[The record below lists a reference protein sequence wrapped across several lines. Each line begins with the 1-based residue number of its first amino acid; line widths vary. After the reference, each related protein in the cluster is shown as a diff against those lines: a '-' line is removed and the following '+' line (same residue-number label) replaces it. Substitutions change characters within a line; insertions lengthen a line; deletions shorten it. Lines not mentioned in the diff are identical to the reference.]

1 MRKLY
6 TIKASINRQTSKL
19 MLFAVLLI
27 FSAFNSFSQEIV
39 PFAPRASSANPSTTV
54 YTVKGDFAMIGNTN
68 LTLASYTDTRNNNN
82 DMIYVDVDTDI
93 NTWNSSSAYLDF
105 SQENGAVPSCSNII
119 YAGLYWTG
127 RASNSSSS
135 ADIFTVTKNINGTN
149 VTKTFDKRKVS
160 IKGPTSGFY
169 TSVTANSTSLVNK
182 NIYFP
187 SGTEGNMYSAYA
199 EITDYVKANGIGEYF
214 VADIATIE
222 GNGGNT
228 GYYGGWGMV
237 VVYENSQM
245 NWRDVTVFDGHAYVQ
260 GSTTID
266 YTFDV
271 SGFNTAQ
278 SGDINLKLGVMA
290 GEGDVG
296 VAGDY
301 FEIQR
306 QDNSQFQR
314 LSHST
319 NSTTNFFNSSINT
332 GGNARNPNL
341 VNNTGVDISMFSID
355 NTGNGV
361 ITNNQNQT
369 TFRYGSTQ
377 DTYVIF
383 NVTFSVDSYVPEVT
397 GVITNTSINGIP
409 NPAPVIIEPG
419 QSAQYKL
426 EIKNAGTEATNNTLV
441 TIPIPDTVDP
451 TNLNFTFNTY
461 YTPDDSS
468 APLYDSNIG
477 SNGAIIWNLGTLPL
491 PSNPET
497 VLADISFDLTA
508 TTDCSSLGD
517 IINTPPSIT
526 LFGTIS
532 GSGAISNV
540 TFNTPLIQGY
550 LASDICKESPIPIP
564 IIIPIDVT
572 NFSTDPPMIA
582 VPAVL
587 TIEGCD
593 ENDIT
598 DTTARYIYSATQ
610 SADIKST
617 FVDATAGYTVSN
629 DIASIT
635 YIDVITSTSNCAL
648 VVTRTYTAT
657 NNCGSSADAIQ
668 TITVQDTTAPVV
680 TVPAGDLAMECFDAT
695 AVAIWAATAFAN
707 DNCDG
712 ILTVTPTYTAPAD
725 DCNQTVTVTFT
736 ATDACGNIG
745 TATKDFTVD
754 DETAPVITNSAIDF
768 DVECDGTGN
777 TTELQVWL
785 DTNAGASATDNCG
798 TITWTNDFT
807 ALSNECGATGSATVT
822 FTATDDCGN
831 TATTIATF
839 TIKDNTAPTIIA
851 PSDITIQC
859 DQDPD
864 DINNITGT
872 PTGISDTC
880 STTNVGYNDVITAGN
895 CANNFIITRTWTAT
909 DECGNSSSDV
919 QSITVE
925 DTTAPVVTVP
935 AADLAMECFD
945 ATAVAI
951 WAATAS
957 ANDNCD
963 GTLTVTPTYTA
974 PADNC
979 NQTVTVTFTA
989 TDACGNIGTATK
1001 DFTVDDNT
1009 APVVTVPAADLA
1021 MECFDATD
1029 VAIWIATA
1037 SANDNCD
1044 GTLTVTPTYTAPA
1057 DNCNQTVTVT
1067 FTATDAC
1074 GNIGTATKDFTVD
1087 DNTAPV
1093 VTVPAADLAMECFDA
1108 TDVAIWIA
1116 TASANDNCDGTL
1128 TVTPTYTAPADNCN
1142 QTVTV
1147 TFTATDA
1154 CGNIGTATKDFTVD
1168 DNTAPIITCPAN
1180 ITVTADLGQ
1189 PNANITIALPSVSDN
1204 CDANVSYT
1212 NDYTGVE
1219 DASGIYNLGTTTVTY
1234 TATDNCGNSIQC
1246 SFTVT
1251 VNDEEAP
1258 EINCPPTITV
1268 SCIDLVPAAYSNYAE
1283 FVTAGGTANDNN
1295 GIDQATF
1302 ALVSETS
1309 DNNSCPETISRIY
1322 TISDTDGNAS
1332 ECTQLIIVNDDINPV
1347 LTVPADV
1354 TVECDSI
1361 PAYGAPTA
1369 TDNCDADVTITYD
1382 GEVRTDGACQDSY
1395 TLTRTWTATDNCSNT
1410 HTVSQTITVEDTTD
1424 PVAPVAPNNISYECI
1439 ADVPA
1444 AGDLTAIDN
1453 CAGNIT
1459 VTGVDNV
1466 DNTDPCNVII
1476 TRTWTFTDNCTNSSS
1491 ISQTITVTPVTPP
1504 VVPANAGSTVECIAD
1519 ATQPAAPV
1527 VTDVC
1532 GNDITPVITEN
1543 ADPTCEGDKIY
1554 TFTYTDCAGNISV
1567 YTYTY
1572 TIDVT
1577 TAPVVPAN
1585 AGSTVECIAD
1595 ATQPAAPVV
1604 TDVCGNDI
1612 TPVITENADP
1622 TCEGEKIY
1630 TFTYTDCAGNISVYT
1645 YTYTIDVTTAPVV
1658 PTNAGSTVECIA
1670 DATQPAAPVVTDVCG
1685 NDITPVITENA
1696 DPTCEGEKI
1705 YTFTYTDCAGN
1716 ISVYTYTY
1724 TIDLT
1729 AFIMPAN
1736 GLETVDNLADAVEP
1750 TPPTVTDNCGNPIT
1764 PVLSDVSNTPDCQG
1778 SIVYTFTYEDCAGNS
1793 ADWTYTY
1800 TVILAPFTLPA
1811 DEASTVECIADA
1823 ITPTPPTVFDAN
1835 GNEVVPVMTENDD
1848 PVCEGE
1854 KIYTFT
1860 YTDCAGNTADWIYTY
1875 TIDLTTAPV
1884 VPANAGS
1891 TVECIADAT
1900 QPAAPVVTDV
1910 CGNDITPVITENAD
1924 PTCEGD
1930 KIYTFTYTDC
1940 AGNISVYTYTYTIDV
1955 TTAPVVPAN
1964 AGSTVECIADATQPA
1979 APVVTDVC
1987 GNDITPVITEN
1998 ADPTCEGD
2006 KIYTFTYTD
2015 CAGNISVY
2023 TYTYTIDVTTAPVV
2037 PANAGSTVE
2046 CIADATQPAAPVVTD
2061 VCGNDITPVITEN
2074 ADPTCEGDKIYTFT
2088 YTDCAG
2094 NISVYTYTYTI
2105 DLTAFIMPVNGLET
2119 VDNLADAVEPTPPTV
2134 TDNCG
2139 NPITPVLSDVSNTPD
2154 CQGSIVYTF
2163 TYEDCAG
2170 NSADWTYTYTVILA
2184 PFTLPTDEA
2193 STVECIADAI
2203 TPTPPTVFDANGNEV
2218 VPVMTENDDPVCE
2231 GEKIYTFTYTDC
2243 AGNTADWIYTYTIDL
2258 TTAPVVPANAGSTV
2272 ECIADATQ
2280 PAAPVVTDVC
2290 GNDITPVI
2298 TENADPTCEG
2308 DKIYTFTYTDC
2319 AGNISVYTYTY
2330 TIDVTTA
2337 PVVPANAGSTV
2348 ECIADA
2354 TQPAAPVV
2362 TDVCGNDITPVIT
2375 ENADPTCEG
2384 DKIYTFTYTDC
2395 AGNISVYTYTYTID
2409 VTTAPVVPA
2418 NAGSTVECIADA
2430 TQPAAPVVTDV
2441 CGNDITPVITENADP
2456 TCEGEKIYTFTYTD
2470 CAGNISVYT
2479 YTYTID
2485 VTTAPVVPTNAGST
2499 VECIADA
2506 TQPAAPVV
2514 TDVCGN
2520 DITPVITE
2528 NADPTCEGE
2537 KIYTF
2542 TYTDCAG
2549 NISVYTYT
2557 YTIDLTAFIMP
2568 ANGLETVD
2576 NLADAVEPTPP
2587 TVTDNCGNPITP
2599 VLSDVSNTPDCQG
2612 SIVYTFTYEDC
2623 AGNSADWTYTYT
2635 VILAPFT
2642 LPADEASTVECIADA
2657 ITPTPPTV
2665 FDANGN
2671 EVVPVMT
2678 ENDDPVC
2685 EGEKIYTF
2693 TYTDCA
2699 GNTADW
2705 IYTYTVRDDIA
2716 PIAPDAPANMT
2727 FECIDDV
2734 PVAGNLTALDN
2745 CSGDI
2750 TVSGVDSF
2758 DNSNPCNVIITRTW
2772 TFTDDCGNSSS
2783 VAHIITVT
2791 DTTAPIAPSAPA
2803 NATFECIENV
2813 PVAGNL
2819 TASDNC
2825 VGDITVGGND
2835 SIDNTNPCNVIITRT
2850 WTFTDDCGNSSA
2862 VSQTI
2867 TVIDTTAPVLV
2878 SDLDT
2883 EISVSCAEI
2892 PDVPNL
2898 EFEDN
2903 CDSNVNIDFSETNTF
2918 DESILM
2924 DYEIVRTWR
2933 VSDACGNANIYTQ
2946 TLQVSLDEVVTEII
2960 GEDRCFDDG
2969 VIDLNDYLQV
2979 SNLTGVWEMIEGD
2992 TDAILEDNIF
3002 DPTVLE
3008 LSLDFKPGTG
3018 GIDYLFKYTTTD
3030 SGCIS
3035 ITYVSMNINADCI
3048 VLPCGSEDV
3057 IISKAITPNGDQYN
3071 EYFEIGGVELCGFI
3085 TEVKIFNRWGAL
3097 VYESKNY
3104 QNNWNGTT
3112 TNSGIGNSGTLPN
3125 GTYYYIVVLNN
3136 SGLNPFTGPV
3146 YIGTK

>member
-1 MRKLY
+1 VKVIKFIPFTYTDCAGNISVYTYTY
-6 TIKASINRQTSKL
+6 TI
-19 MLFAVLLI
+19 
-27 FSAFNSFSQEIV
+27 
-39 PFAPRASSANPSTTV
+39 
-54 YTVKGDFAMIGNTN
+54 
-68 LTLASYTDTRNNNN
+68 
-82 DMIYVDVDTDI
+82 DV
-93 NTWNSSSAYLDF
+93 
-105 SQENGAVPSCSNII
+105 
-119 YAGLYWTG
+119 
-127 RASNSSSS
+127 
-135 ADIFTVTKNINGTN
+135 
-149 VTKTFDKRKVS
+149 
-160 IKGPTSGFY
+160 
-169 TSVTANSTSLVNK
+169 
-182 NIYFP
+182 
-187 SGTEGNMYSAYA
+187 
-199 EITDYVKANGIGEYF
+199 
-214 VADIATIE
+214 
-222 GNGGNT
+222 
-228 GYYGGWGMV
+228 
-237 VVYENSQM
+237 
-245 NWRDVTVFDGHAYVQ
+245 
-260 GSTTID
+260 
-266 YTFDV
+266 
-271 SGFNTAQ
+271 
-278 SGDINLKLGVMA
+278 
-290 GEGDVG
+290 
-296 VAGDY
+296 
-301 FEIQR
+301 
-306 QDNSQFQR
+306 
-314 LSHST
+314 
-319 NSTTNFFNSSINT
+319 
-332 GGNARNPNL
+332 
-341 VNNTGVDISMFSID
+341 
-355 NTGNGV
+355 
-361 ITNNQNQT
+361 
-369 TFRYGSTQ
+369 
-377 DTYVIF
+377 
-383 NVTFSVDSYVPEVT
+383 
-397 GVITNTSINGIP
+397 
-409 NPAPVIIEPG
+409 
-419 QSAQYKL
+419 
-426 EIKNAGTEATNNTLV
+426 
-441 TIPIPDTVDP
+441 
-451 TNLNFTFNTY
+451 
-461 YTPDDSS
+461 
-468 APLYDSNIG
+468 
-477 SNGAIIWNLGTLPL
+477 
-491 PSNPET
+491 
-497 VLADISFDLTA
+497 
-508 TTDCSSLGD
+508 
-517 IINTPPSIT
+517 
-526 LFGTIS
+526 
-532 GSGAISNV
+532 
-540 TFNTPLIQGY
+540 
-550 LASDICKESPIPIP
+550 
-564 IIIPIDVT
+564 
-572 NFSTDPPMIA
+572 
-582 VPAVL
+582 
-587 TIEGCD
+587 
-593 ENDIT
+593 
-598 DTTARYIYSATQ
+598 
-610 SADIKST
+610 
-617 FVDATAGYTVSN
+617 
-629 DIASIT
+629 
-635 YIDVITSTSNCAL
+635 
-648 VVTRTYTAT
+648 
-657 NNCGSSADAIQ
+657 
-668 TITVQDTTAPVV
+668 TTAPVV
-680 TVPAGDLAMECFDAT
+680 P
-695 AVAIWAATAFAN
+695 
-707 DNCDG
+707 
-712 ILTVTPTYTAPAD
+712 
-725 DCNQTVTVTFT
+725 
-736 ATDACGNIG
+736 
-745 TATKDFTVD
+745 
-754 DETAPVITNSAIDF
+754 
-768 DVECDGTGN
+768 
-777 TTELQVWL
+777 
-785 DTNAGASATDNCG
+785 TNAGS
-798 TITWTNDFT
+798 
-807 ALSNECGATGSATVT
+807 
-822 FTATDDCGN
+822 
-831 TATTIATF
+831 
-839 TIKDNTAPTIIA
+839 
-851 PSDITIQC
+851 
-859 DQDPD
+859 
-864 DINNITGT
+864 
-872 PTGISDTC
+872 
-880 STTNVGYNDVITAGN
+880 
-895 CANNFIITRTWTAT
+895 
-909 DECGNSSSDV
+909 
-919 QSITVE
+919 TVE
-925 DTTAPVVTVP
+925 CIADATQPAAPVVTDVCGNDITP
-935 AADLAMECFD
+935 VITENADPTCEGEKIYTF
-945 ATAVAI
+945 
-951 WAATAS
+951 
-957 ANDNCD
+957 
-963 GTLTVTPTYTA
+963 TYTDCA
-974 PADNC
+974 
-979 NQTVTVTFTA
+979 
-989 TDACGNIGTATK
+989 GNISVYTYTYTIDLTA
-1001 DFTVDDNT
+1001 FIMPANGLETVDNLVDAVEPT
-1009 APVVTVPAADLA
+1009 PPTV
-1021 MECFDATD
+1021 
-1029 VAIWIATA
+1029 
-1037 SANDNCD
+1037 
-1044 GTLTVTPTYTAPA
+1044 
-1057 DNCNQTVTVT
+1057 
-1067 FTATDAC
+1067 
-1074 GNIGTATKDFTVD
+1074 
-1087 DNTAPV
+1087 
-1093 VTVPAADLAMECFDA
+1093 
-1108 TDVAIWIA
+1108 
-1116 TASANDNCDGTL
+1116 
-1128 TVTPTYTAPADNCN
+1128 
-1142 QTVTV
+1142 
-1147 TFTATDA
+1147 
-1154 CGNIGTATKDFTVD
+1154 
-1168 DNTAPIITCPAN
+1168 
-1180 ITVTADLGQ
+1180 
-1189 PNANITIALPSVSDN
+1189 
-1204 CDANVSYT
+1204 
-1212 NDYTGVE
+1212 
-1219 DASGIYNLGTTTVTY
+1219 
-1234 TATDNCGNSIQC
+1234 TDNCGN
-1246 SFTVT
+1246 
-1251 VNDEEAP
+1251 P
-1258 EINCPPTITV
+1258 IT
-1268 SCIDLVPAAYSNYAE
+1268 
-1283 FVTAGGTANDNN
+1283 
-1295 GIDQATF
+1295 
-1302 ALVSETS
+1302 
-1309 DNNSCPETISRIY
+1309 
-1322 TISDTDGNAS
+1322 
-1332 ECTQLIIVNDDINPV
+1332 PV
-1347 LTVPADV
+1347 LSDVSNTPDCQGSIVYTFTYEDCAGNSADWTYTYTVILAPFTLPADEAS
-1354 TVECDSI
+1354 TV
-1361 PAYGAPTA
+1361 
-1369 TDNCDADVTITYD
+1369 
-1382 GEVRTDGACQDSY
+1382 
-1395 TLTRTWTATDNCSNT
+1395 
-1410 HTVSQTITVEDTTD
+1410 
-1424 PVAPVAPNNISYECI
+1424 ECI
-1439 ADVPA
+1439 ADAITPTPPTVFDANGNEVVPVMTENDDPVCE
-1444 AGDLTAIDN
+1444 GEKIYTFTYTD
-1453 CAGNIT
+1453 CAGNTADWIYT
-1459 VTGVDNV
+1459 YTIDVT
-1466 DNTDPCNVII
+1466 TA
-1476 TRTWTFTDNCTNSSS
+1476 
-1491 ISQTITVTPVTPP
+1491 P

-1658 PTNAGSTVECIA
+1658 PANAGSTVECIADATQPAAPVVTDVCGNDITPVITENADPTCEGEKIYTFTYTDCAGNISVYTYTYTIDLTAFIMPANGLETVDNLVDAVEPTPPTVTDNCGNPITPVLSDVSNTPDCQGSIVYTFTYEDCAGNSADWTYTYTVILAPFTLPADEASTVECIADAITPTPPTVFDANGNEVVPVMTENDDPVCEGEKIYTFTYTDCAGNTADWIYTYTIDVTTAPVVPANAGSTVECIADATQPAAPVVTDVCGNDITPVITENADPTCEGDKIYTFTYTDCAGNISVYTYTYTIDVTTAPVVPANAGSTVECIADATQPAAPVVTDVCGNDITPVITENADPTCEGEKIYTFTYTDCAGNISVYTYTYTIDVTTAPVVPANAGSTVECIADATQPAAPVVTDVCGNDITPVITENADPTCEGEKIYTFTYTDCAGNISVYTYTYTIDVTTAPVVPTNAGSTVECIA

-1696 DPTCEGEKI
+1696 DPTCEGEKIYTFTYTDCAGNISVYTYTYTIDVTTAPVVPANAGSTVECIADATQPAAPVVTDVCGNDITPVITENADPTCEGDKIYTFTYTDCAGNISVYTYTYTIDLTAFIMPANGLETVDNLADAVEPTPPTVTDNCGNPITPVLSDVSNTPDCQGSIVYTFTYEDCAGNSADWTYTYTVILAPFTLPADEASTVECIADAITPTPPTVFDANGNEVVPVMTENDDPVCEGEKIYTFTYTDCAGNTADWIYTYTIDLTTAPVVPANAGSTVECIADATQPAAPVVTDVCGNDITPVITENADPTCEGDKI

-2074 ADPTCEGDKIYTFT
+2074 ADPTCEGD
-2088 YTDCAG
+2088 
-2094 NISVYTYTYTI
+2094 
-2105 DLTAFIMPVNGLET
+2105 
-2119 VDNLADAVEPTPPTV
+2119 
-2134 TDNCG
+2134 
-2139 NPITPVLSDVSNTPD
+2139 
-2154 CQGSIVYTF
+2154 
-2163 TYEDCAG
+2163 
-2170 NSADWTYTYTVILA
+2170 
-2184 PFTLPTDEA
+2184 
-2193 STVECIADAI
+2193 
-2203 TPTPPTVFDANGNEV
+2203 
-2218 VPVMTENDDPVCE
+2218 
-2231 GEKIYTFTYTDC
+2231 
-2243 AGNTADWIYTYTIDL
+2243 
-2258 TTAPVVPANAGSTV
+2258 
-2272 ECIADATQ
+2272 
-2280 PAAPVVTDVC
+2280 
-2290 GNDITPVI
+2290 
-2298 TENADPTCEG
+2298 
-2308 DKIYTFTYTDC
+2308 
-2319 AGNISVYTYTY
+2319 
-2330 TIDVTTA
+2330 
-2337 PVVPANAGSTV
+2337 
-2348 ECIADA
+2348 
-2354 TQPAAPVV
+2354 
-2362 TDVCGNDITPVIT
+2362 
-2375 ENADPTCEG
+2375 
-2384 DKIYTFTYTDC
+2384 
-2395 AGNISVYTYTYTID
+2395 
-2409 VTTAPVVPA
+2409 
-2418 NAGSTVECIADA
+2418 
-2430 TQPAAPVVTDV
+2430 
-2441 CGNDITPVITENADP
+2441 
-2456 TCEGEKIYTFTYTD
+2456 
-2470 CAGNISVYT
+2470 
-2479 YTYTID
+2479 
-2485 VTTAPVVPTNAGST
+2485 
-2499 VECIADA
+2499 
-2506 TQPAAPVV
+2506 
-2514 TDVCGN
+2514 
-2520 DITPVITE
+2520 
-2528 NADPTCEGE
+2528 

>member
-1 MRKLY
+1 VKVIKFIPFTYTDCAGNISVYTYTY
-6 TIKASINRQTSKL
+6 TI
-19 MLFAVLLI
+19 
-27 FSAFNSFSQEIV
+27 
-39 PFAPRASSANPSTTV
+39 
-54 YTVKGDFAMIGNTN
+54 
-68 LTLASYTDTRNNNN
+68 
-82 DMIYVDVDTDI
+82 DV
-93 NTWNSSSAYLDF
+93 
-105 SQENGAVPSCSNII
+105 
-119 YAGLYWTG
+119 
-127 RASNSSSS
+127 
-135 ADIFTVTKNINGTN
+135 
-149 VTKTFDKRKVS
+149 
-160 IKGPTSGFY
+160 
-169 TSVTANSTSLVNK
+169 
-182 NIYFP
+182 
-187 SGTEGNMYSAYA
+187 
-199 EITDYVKANGIGEYF
+199 
-214 VADIATIE
+214 
-222 GNGGNT
+222 
-228 GYYGGWGMV
+228 
-237 VVYENSQM
+237 
-245 NWRDVTVFDGHAYVQ
+245 
-260 GSTTID
+260 
-266 YTFDV
+266 
-271 SGFNTAQ
+271 
-278 SGDINLKLGVMA
+278 
-290 GEGDVG
+290 
-296 VAGDY
+296 
-301 FEIQR
+301 
-306 QDNSQFQR
+306 
-314 LSHST
+314 
-319 NSTTNFFNSSINT
+319 
-332 GGNARNPNL
+332 
-341 VNNTGVDISMFSID
+341 
-355 NTGNGV
+355 
-361 ITNNQNQT
+361 
-369 TFRYGSTQ
+369 
-377 DTYVIF
+377 
-383 NVTFSVDSYVPEVT
+383 
-397 GVITNTSINGIP
+397 
-409 NPAPVIIEPG
+409 
-419 QSAQYKL
+419 
-426 EIKNAGTEATNNTLV
+426 
-441 TIPIPDTVDP
+441 
-451 TNLNFTFNTY
+451 
-461 YTPDDSS
+461 
-468 APLYDSNIG
+468 
-477 SNGAIIWNLGTLPL
+477 
-491 PSNPET
+491 
-497 VLADISFDLTA
+497 
-508 TTDCSSLGD
+508 
-517 IINTPPSIT
+517 
-526 LFGTIS
+526 
-532 GSGAISNV
+532 
-540 TFNTPLIQGY
+540 
-550 LASDICKESPIPIP
+550 
-564 IIIPIDVT
+564 
-572 NFSTDPPMIA
+572 
-582 VPAVL
+582 
-587 TIEGCD
+587 
-593 ENDIT
+593 
-598 DTTARYIYSATQ
+598 
-610 SADIKST
+610 
-617 FVDATAGYTVSN
+617 
-629 DIASIT
+629 
-635 YIDVITSTSNCAL
+635 
-648 VVTRTYTAT
+648 
-657 NNCGSSADAIQ
+657 
-668 TITVQDTTAPVV
+668 TTAPVV
-680 TVPAGDLAMECFDAT
+680 PANAGSTVECIADAT
-695 AVAIWAATAFAN
+695 Q
-707 DNCDG
+707 
-712 ILTVTPTYTAPAD
+712 PA
-725 DCNQTVTVTFT
+725 
-736 ATDACGNIG
+736 
-745 TATKDFTVD
+745 
-754 DETAPVITNSAIDF
+754 
-768 DVECDGTGN
+768 
-777 TTELQVWL
+777 
-785 DTNAGASATDNCG
+785 
-798 TITWTNDFT
+798 
-807 ALSNECGATGSATVT
+807 
-822 FTATDDCGN
+822 
-831 TATTIATF
+831 
-839 TIKDNTAPTIIA
+839 
-851 PSDITIQC
+851 
-859 DQDPD
+859 
-864 DINNITGT
+864 
-872 PTGISDTC
+872 
-880 STTNVGYNDVITAGN
+880 
-895 CANNFIITRTWTAT
+895 
-909 DECGNSSSDV
+909 
-919 QSITVE
+919 
-925 DTTAPVVTVP
+925 APVVTDVCGNDITP
-935 AADLAMECFD
+935 VITENADPTCEGDKIYTF
-945 ATAVAI
+945 
-951 WAATAS
+951 
-957 ANDNCD
+957 
-963 GTLTVTPTYTA
+963 TYT
-974 PADNC
+974 D
-979 NQTVTVTFTA
+979 
-989 TDACGNIGTATK
+989 
-1001 DFTVDDNT
+1001 
-1009 APVVTVPAADLA
+1009 
-1021 MECFDATD
+1021 
-1029 VAIWIATA
+1029 
-1037 SANDNCD
+1037 
-1044 GTLTVTPTYTAPA
+1044 
-1057 DNCNQTVTVT
+1057 
-1067 FTATDAC
+1067 
-1074 GNIGTATKDFTVD
+1074 
-1087 DNTAPV
+1087 
-1093 VTVPAADLAMECFDA
+1093 
-1108 TDVAIWIA
+1108 
-1116 TASANDNCDGTL
+1116 
-1128 TVTPTYTAPADNCN
+1128 
-1142 QTVTV
+1142 
-1147 TFTATDA
+1147 
-1154 CGNIGTATKDFTVD
+1154 
-1168 DNTAPIITCPAN
+1168 
-1180 ITVTADLGQ
+1180 
-1189 PNANITIALPSVSDN
+1189 
-1204 CDANVSYT
+1204 
-1212 NDYTGVE
+1212 
-1219 DASGIYNLGTTTVTY
+1219 
-1234 TATDNCGNSIQC
+1234 
-1246 SFTVT
+1246 
-1251 VNDEEAP
+1251 
-1258 EINCPPTITV
+1258 
-1268 SCIDLVPAAYSNYAE
+1268 
-1283 FVTAGGTANDNN
+1283 
-1295 GIDQATF
+1295 
-1302 ALVSETS
+1302 
-1309 DNNSCPETISRIY
+1309 
-1322 TISDTDGNAS
+1322 
-1332 ECTQLIIVNDDINPV
+1332 
-1347 LTVPADV
+1347 
-1354 TVECDSI
+1354 
-1361 PAYGAPTA
+1361 
-1369 TDNCDADVTITYD
+1369 
-1382 GEVRTDGACQDSY
+1382 
-1395 TLTRTWTATDNCSNT
+1395 
-1410 HTVSQTITVEDTTD
+1410 
-1424 PVAPVAPNNISYECI
+1424 
-1439 ADVPA
+1439 
-1444 AGDLTAIDN
+1444 
-1453 CAGNIT
+1453 CAGNISVYT
-1459 VTGVDNV
+1459 YTYTIDVT
-1466 DNTDPCNVII
+1466 TA
-1476 TRTWTFTDNCTNSSS
+1476 
-1491 ISQTITVTPVTPP
+1491 P

-1645 YTYTIDVTTAPVV
+1645 YTYTIDL
-1658 PTNAGSTVECIA
+1658 
-1670 DATQPAAPVVTDVCG
+1670 
-1685 NDITPVITENA
+1685 TP
-1696 DPTCEGEKI
+1696 
-1705 YTFTYTDCAGN
+1705 
-1716 ISVYTYTY
+1716 
-1724 TIDLT
+1724 
-1729 AFIMPAN
+1729 FIMPAN

-2105 DLTAFIMPVNGLET
+2105 DLTP
-2119 VDNLADAVEPTPPTV
+2119 
-2134 TDNCG
+2134 
-2139 NPITPVLSDVSNTPD
+2139 
-2154 CQGSIVYTF
+2154 
-2163 TYEDCAG
+2163 
-2170 NSADWTYTYTVILA
+2170 
-2184 PFTLPTDEA
+2184 
-2193 STVECIADAI
+2193 
-2203 TPTPPTVFDANGNEV
+2203 
-2218 VPVMTENDDPVCE
+2218 
-2231 GEKIYTFTYTDC
+2231 
-2243 AGNTADWIYTYTIDL
+2243 
-2258 TTAPVVPANAGSTV
+2258 
-2272 ECIADATQ
+2272 
-2280 PAAPVVTDVC
+2280 
-2290 GNDITPVI
+2290 
-2298 TENADPTCEG
+2298 
-2308 DKIYTFTYTDC
+2308 
-2319 AGNISVYTYTY
+2319 
-2330 TIDVTTA
+2330 
-2337 PVVPANAGSTV
+2337 
-2348 ECIADA
+2348 
-2354 TQPAAPVV
+2354 
-2362 TDVCGNDITPVIT
+2362 
-2375 ENADPTCEG
+2375 
-2384 DKIYTFTYTDC
+2384 
-2395 AGNISVYTYTYTID
+2395 
-2409 VTTAPVVPA
+2409 
-2418 NAGSTVECIADA
+2418 
-2430 TQPAAPVVTDV
+2430 
-2441 CGNDITPVITENADP
+2441 
-2456 TCEGEKIYTFTYTD
+2456 
-2470 CAGNISVYT
+2470 
-2479 YTYTID
+2479 
-2485 VTTAPVVPTNAGST
+2485 
-2499 VECIADA
+2499 
-2506 TQPAAPVV
+2506 
-2514 TDVCGN
+2514 
-2520 DITPVITE
+2520 
-2528 NADPTCEGE
+2528 
-2537 KIYTF
+2537 
-2542 TYTDCAG
+2542 
-2549 NISVYTYT
+2549 
-2557 YTIDLTAFIMP
+2557 FIMP